1 MAQAAASIIRKT
13 QQHWENTM
21 ILTNEQLIELTG
33 GLRQGAARRRW
44 IRKQLGIETPVKIDG
59 HPIITWEQ
67 VNRGKS
73 MDGKPRTGPRWSVA
87 A

>member
-1 MAQAAASIIRKT
+1 
-13 QQHWENTM
+13 M

-33 GLRQGAARRRW
+33 GLRQGAAQRRW

-59 HPIITWEQ
+59 HPMITWEQ